1 VEVWQSS
8 NLRLGEEKKKEER
21 TNHSMKILEIWA
33 NAQHDGRPAE
43 YRWHRLFNAA
53 KFG

>member
-1 VEVWQSS
+1 LETAWGYSGIKGRDGKNKKVEKA
-8 NLRLGEEKKKEER
+8 NEKR
-21 TNHSMKILEIWA
+21 
-33 NAQHDGRPAE
+33 DGRPAE